1 MYVAQHLNFYERGG
15 VLMDVALTSMALSQ
29 SQLMTNVSIAV
40 LKNSL
45 DTVEVSADSMIKM
58 MEQSVAPNV
67 GQTIDIKL

>member
-1 MYVAQHLNFYERGG
+1 
-15 VLMDVALTSMALSQ
+15 MDVALASMALSQ

-40 LKNSL
+40 LKNSM

-58 MEQSVAPNV
+58 MEQSVTPNV

>member
-1 MYVAQHLNFYERGG
+1 
-15 VLMDVALTSMALSQ
+15 MDVALTSMALSQ

-40 LKNSL
+40 LKNTL